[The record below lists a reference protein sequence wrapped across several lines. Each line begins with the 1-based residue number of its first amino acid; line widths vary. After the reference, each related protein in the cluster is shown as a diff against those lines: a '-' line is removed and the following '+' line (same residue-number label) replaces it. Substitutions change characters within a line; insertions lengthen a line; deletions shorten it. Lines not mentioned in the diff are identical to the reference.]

1 MVNDENA
8 AVYAA
13 ADITVVLLEGHAL
26 AGIAHFGG
34 ARVGDASVAER
45 ASGTVSRAG
54 HCGADW
60 ARAVLATL
68 VNRASRPRIAP
79 PETRQYAMSAI
90 RKPKKNGCSERDSN
104 MEASDG
110 RGRAWRGI
118 CSAACCCR

>member
-26 AGIAHFGG
+26 AGIAHFGR

-54 HCGADW
+54 HLGADW
-60 ARAVLATL
+60 ARAVLA
-68 VNRASRPRIAP
+68 ASIASQAFAFDA
-79 PETRQYAMSAI
+79 TGDATI
-90 RKPKKNGCSERDSN
+90 RHVGHPQTKEERCIERNSN

-110 RGRAWRGI
+110 CGGAWRGI
-118 CSAACCCR
+118 HSTACCGR